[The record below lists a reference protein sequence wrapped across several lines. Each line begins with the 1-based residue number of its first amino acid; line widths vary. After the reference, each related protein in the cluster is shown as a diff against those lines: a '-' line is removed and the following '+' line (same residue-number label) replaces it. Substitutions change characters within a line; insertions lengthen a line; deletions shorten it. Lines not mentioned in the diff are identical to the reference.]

1 MLEAHHGHRET
12 DPLVGWQADDMV
24 GALIESVAD
33 ALYVVDAEGRVRFAN
48 PAAVGLLGYG
58 SADELIGRMS
68 HETIHYKHPDGTPFP
83 AEECPMLR
91 PRTTGD
97 VVRVDEDWF
106 VRRDGG
112 MFPVSYSSA
121 PVMTETG
128 RAAVVVFRDITEQL
142 RAEEALRQH
151 EAQRVR
157 MEELHASRARIVA
170 AADNERRRIARDL
183 HDGAQQWLVNVLLM
197 IQLAA
202 EELAAAP
209 AEARSLL
216 ERAADETE
224 RALGG
229 LRELAAGVHPALLTN
244 RGLAAAVEALT
255 RGAPQPVELHIPAA
269 RFPAPIE
276 AAAYFV
282 IAEAL
287 ANAAKH
293 AHASEVVVDVVA
305 ARQLLTIDV
314 RDDGVGGV
322 VDVGR
327 GLRGL
332 EDRVAALDGSLHVV
346 SPPGA
351 GTHVHAEITVPYRT

>member
-1 MLEAHHGHRET
+1 VPEAHHGRQEVK
-12 DPLVGWQADDMV
+12 PLTSWRADDMV

-33 ALYVVDAEGRVRFAN
+33 ALYVVDAEGRIRFAN
-48 PAAVGLLGYG
+48 PAAVTLLGYRG
-58 SADELIGRMS
+58 PDELIGRMS

-83 AEECPMLR
+83 VEECPLLR
-91 PRTTGD
+91 PRTTGE

-106 VRRDGG
+106 VRKDGG

-121 PVMTETG
+121 PVMTGTG
-128 RAAVVVFRDITEQL
+128 RAAVVVFRDITE
-142 RAEEALRQH
+142 RRRVEEALRQQ
-151 EAQRVR
+151 EAQRARLEEVR
-157 MEELHASRARIVA
+157 ASRARIIA
-170 AADNERRRIARDL
+170 AADNERRRIAHDL
-183 HDGAQQWLVNVLLM
+183 HDGAQQWLMNVLVT
-197 IQLAA
+197 IRIA
-202 EELAAAP
+202 EDELDAAP
-209 AEARSLL
+209 VEARSLL

-224 RALGG
+224 RALEG

-255 RGAPQPVELHIPAA
+255 ARAPHLVELHIPDD
-269 RFPAPIE
+269 RHPAHVE

-293 AHASEVVVDVVA
+293 AHATQIVVEVVA
-305 ARQLLTIDV
+305 EAQRLTIDV

-322 VDVGR
+322 ELEAGH

-332 EDRVAALDGSLHVV
+332 EDRVAALDGSLRVV

-351 GTHVHAEITVPYRT
+351 GTHLHAEIRLP

>member
-1 MLEAHHGHRET
+1 VPEAHHGQREM
-12 DPLVGWQADDMV
+12 DPLAGWRADDMV

-33 ALYVVDAEGRVRFAN
+33 ALYVVDSEGRVRFAN
-48 PAAVGLLGYG
+48 PAAVALLGYG
-58 SADELIGRMS
+58 SPEELIGRMS

-83 AEECPMLR
+83 AEECPLLR
-91 PRTTGD
+91 PRTTGE

-106 VRRDGG
+106 VRKDGG

-121 PVMTETG
+121 PVTTDTE
-128 RAAVVVFRDITEQL
+128 RAAVVVFRDITERL
-142 RAEEALRQH
+142 RAEEALREQQ
-151 EAQRVR
+151 AQRAR
-157 MEELHASRARIVA
+157 LEELRASRARIVA
-170 AADNERRRIARDL
+170 AADNERRRIAHDL
-183 HDGAQQWLVNVLLM
+183 HDGAQQWLMNVLVT
-197 IQLAA
+197 IRLA
-202 EELAAAP
+202 EDELGAAP
-209 AEARSLL
+209 AEARALL

-224 RALGG
+224 RALQG

-255 RGAPQPVELHIPAA
+255 ARAPHLVELHIPAD
-269 RFPAPIE
+269 RFPAPVE
-276 AAAYFV
+276 AAAYFI

-293 AHASEVVVDVVA
+293 ADAGQVVVEVVA
-305 ARQLLTIDV
+305 GRRRLTIDV
-314 RDDGVGGV
+314 RDDGVGGAEL
-322 VDVGR
+322 DAGG

-351 GTHVHAEITVPYRT
+351 GTHLHAEIAVP